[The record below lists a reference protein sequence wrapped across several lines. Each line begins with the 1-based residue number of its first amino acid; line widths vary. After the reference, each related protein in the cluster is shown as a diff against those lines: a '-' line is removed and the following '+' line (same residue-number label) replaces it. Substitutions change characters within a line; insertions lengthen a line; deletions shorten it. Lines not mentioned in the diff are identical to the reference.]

1 MSLTL
6 FNAARAITVAACFA
20 AAASIGITSPAA
32 AETAW
37 KPASPVNIVMHT
49 KPGGTAD
56 IFIRTLAKSLEPKVG
71 QPIVVVNAPG
81 AGGATQMARVRH
93 AEPDGLTLGI
103 NTMTHFT
110 SMLTNLKGT
119 FSVGDFSWVAST
131 QEDPILYFV
140 RADSDI
146 KSLADLIAKAKASSG
161 TINIGGF
168 GPVGSMQHLGTAML
182 ESAADVKFNWVGF
195 DSTPDIMT
203 ALLGGHVDV
212 GVSNLGPTKPFFE
225 SNRIIGLGVL
235 GEKRLDGL
243 QDVPTFG
250 EQGIKVDTS
259 WVQIRGLFGPK
270 DMPLE
275 LQQQI
280 ADAFH
285 EAMKATTY
293 QDYARSTGVIDSWMG
308 PKEYNAFVRN
318 VSRTATSQLQ
328 AAELLQ

>member
-1 MSLTL
+1 MS
-6 FNAARAITVAACFA
+6 FNLLKPARAFVATVSFA
-20 AAASIGITSPAA
+20 VVASLGLPSPVA

-37 KPASPVNIVMHT
+37 KPSGPVNVVMHT

-56 IFIRTLAKSLEPKVG
+56 IFIRTLAQSLEPMIG

-81 AGGATQMARVRH
+81 AGGATQMAHVRQ
-93 AEPDGLTLGI
+93 AKPDGLTIGI

-119 FSVGDFSWVAST
+119 FSVDDFSWIAST
-131 QEDPILYFV
+131 QEDPIIYFV

-146 KSLADLIAKAKASSG
+146 KSLPDLVEKAKASSG
-161 TINIGGF
+161 TVNIGGF

-182 ESAADVKFNWVGF
+182 ESAAGVKFNWVGF

-212 GVSNLGPTKPFFE
+212 GVSNLGPTAPFFE
-225 SNRIIGLGVL
+225 SKRIIGLGVL

-243 QDVPTFG
+243 PDVPTFG
-250 EQGIKVDTS
+250 EAGYEVDTS
-259 WVQIRGLFGPK
+259 WVQVRGVFGPK

-280 ADAFH
+280 ADTIH
-285 EAMKATTY
+285 EAMKAKTY
-293 QDYARSTGVIDSWMG
+293 QDYARSTGVIDSTLG
-308 PKEYNAFVRN
+308 PKEYDAFVRD
-318 VSRTATSQLQ
+318 VSKIASKQLE
-328 AAELLQ
+328 AARLLQ